1 MPQLAT
7 LQYSHPTLNLRRP
20 LEHTE
25 KTIDDDR
32 LSAPDQ
38 IGELQARATL
48 WLSLPTCQHERK
60 SSQHD
65 LFRYQGTADGLVYRT
80 PKDNQA
86 MYNLPLV

>member
-65 LFRYQGTADGLVYRT
+65 LFRYQGTADGLVY
-80 PKDNQA
+80 PEGQSSYVQYA
-86 MYNLPLV
+86 P